1 MIDYINDRIKEL
13 NNTFNDYPVVLV
25 EILSANSELK
35 GKMFAITEETA
46 GFPSF
51 KDAINI
57 YNLKQDTTMAIGI
70 TAQCLN
76 AMTEIENN
84 SVQCFSIDP
93 KPFEHCKQNYN
104 QTDMPPAQFYGLLV
118 LFLLFVIFI
127 VGCFEKRK

>member
-70 TAQCLN
+70 TA
-76 AMTEIENN
+76 
-84 SVQCFSIDP
+84 
-93 KPFEHCKQNYN
+93 
-104 QTDMPPAQFYGLLV
+104 
-118 LFLLFVIFI
+118 
-127 VGCFEKRK
+127 